1 MKQILVFLAFSI
13 ASCSFLNAQTDS
25 NTIRKIISQLDNF
38 TKLNQEKVYLSF
50 DKPYYAAGETMWFK
64 AFLADAM
71 SHATDSISA
80 VLYVDMTEEAT
91 GRLVAQR
98 KLKIEGSIS
107 YGSIELPSEQG
118 KNALKGLYNI
128 HAYTQWMGNLPT
140 DFHFNKSIYIF
151 SLNEKSI
158 APVDKNMVASVQ
170 FFPEGGDLIEDLPC
184 NMAFK
189 AVNEQGKGMRVKAI
203 IRNEKGDSVTTF
215 QDDFKGMGR
224 CSFKPQKGG
233 KYTAHIEGTTKTF
246 PLPTVKPNG
255 MSLFIDNL
263 KPDLPVRLFA
273 YLNMAEGSL
282 PGAFYVVAHQ
292 RGKIAFASQIPV
304 TDKNFK
310 TFRLNIPRDK
320 FTGEGIAAITIFD
333 DKGKPL
339 CERLIFVENKQKRL
353 QISVKTNKT
362 NYSKR
367 EKVTV
372 DIETK
377 NFEGKPVA
385 TNLSFVV
392 TNNSKIATPDAERH
406 GAEGAHQYAEDL
418 RAYMLLRSDLQGN
431 IESPAYYFEDT
442 TATARRALDN
452 LMMTQGWRRFTWEQV
467 LKDKYDEIKY
477 LPEFGI
483 TLRGVASINNK
494 PLADTTFLVTLM
506 NPTIG
511 NRFLSFKTNK
521 NGEFLINN
529 LDFTDSSRLIFKLM
543 ASTKTFDLNIMRSIT
558 PSVFKA
564 LSLFA
569 DLPMQNISTYLE
581 STKETVLNEQLRTEK
596 QIVLQEVEIK
606 AKKRKETDPRIN
618 YIPDKSYEVTESD
631 VKMNQ
636 SLVAYLRSQFIE
648 IEYDPFDGILKIR
661 PFRGSL
667 YSGSPLLV
675 IDNMTESDA
684 NLLSTIPMEDV
695 ERVNI
700 IRTGTGSFSGG
711 AGNTTNDGLIHI
723 LTKWNNPNY
732 RSRLNFEDRV
742 DNPATIVVG
751 YNVIKQFYVP
761 DYSEKKPE
769 YDLPDHRTT
778 IYWSPFIKTDLT
790 GKTTV
795 SFYNTDDAQN
805 AQISVEG
812 LDSKGK
818 LGVGKKI
825 YKVE

>member
-1 MKQILVFLAFSI
+1 MKQILVLLVFSI

-25 NTIRKIISQLDNF
+25 NNIRKIISKLDNF

-71 SHATDSISA
+71 THAMDSISA

-91 GRLVAQR
+91 GRVVAQR
-98 KLKIEGSIS
+98 KLKIEGSTT

-151 SLNEKSI
+151 SLNEKSV
-158 APVDKNMVASVQ
+158 APVDKNTVASVH

-189 AVNEQGKGMRVKAI
+189 AVNEQGKGMKVKAI
-203 IRNEKGDSVTTF
+203 IRDEKGDSVTTF
-215 QDDFKGMGR
+215 QDDFKGMGH

-282 PGAFYVVAHQ
+282 PSAFYVVAHQ
-292 RGKIAFASQIPV
+292 RGKIVFASQIPV

-320 FTGEGIAAITIFD
+320 FAGEGIAAITIFD

-339 CERLIFVENKQKRL
+339 SERLIFIENKQKRL
-353 QISVKTNKT
+353 QISVKTNKS

-377 NFEGKPVA
+377 NFEGQPVA
-385 TNLSFVV
+385 ANLSFAV
-392 TNNSKIATPDAERH
+392 TNNSKITTP
-406 GAEGAHQYAEDL
+406 QYAEDL

-442 TATARRALDN
+442 TAAARRALDN

-483 TLRGVASINNK
+483 TLRGIASVKNK
-494 PLADTTFLVTLM
+494 PLADTTFLVTMM

-511 NRFLSFKTNK
+511 SRFLSFKTNK

-543 ASTKTFDLNIMRSIT
+543 ASTKSFDLNIMRSIT
-558 PSVFKA
+558 PSIA
-564 LSLFA
+564 SSLAMTIKQLNLLA
-569 DLPMQNISTYLE
+569 DYPIQNISTYLE
-581 STKETVLNEQLRTEK
+581 STKESVLNEQQRTEK
-596 QIVLQEVEIK
+596 QIVLQEIEIK
-606 AKKRKETDPRIN
+606 AKKRKETDPRVN
-618 YIPDKSYEVTESD
+618 YFPDKSYEVSELDLKTH
-631 VKMNQ
+631 Q
-636 SLVAYLRSQFIE
+636 TLVDYLRSQFIE
-648 IEYDPFDGILKIR
+648 IEYDTYEGSLKIR

-667 YSGSPLLV
+667 YGGAPLLV
-675 IDNMTESDA
+675 IDNMTETDA
-684 NLLSTIPMEDV
+684 NMLNTIPMEDV

-700 IRTGTGSFSGG
+700 IRTGTGSFSGV
-711 AGNTTNDGLIHI
+711 AGNGTNDGLIHI

-732 RSRLNFEDRV
+732 RSRLSFEDRV

-751 YNVIKQFYVP
+751 YNVMKQFYVP
-761 DYSEKKPE
+761 DYSENKPE
-769 YDLPDHRTT
+769 YSLPDHRTT

-795 SFYNTDDAQN
+795 SFYNTDDAQD

-812 LDSKGK
+812 LDNKGK
-818 LGVGKKI
+818 LGVEKKN

>member
-1 MKQILVFLAFSI
+1 MKQLLVFLAFSI
-13 ASCSFLNAQTDS
+13 ASSSFLNAQTDS

-98 KLKIEGSIS
+98 KLKIEGSTS

-151 SLNEKSI
+151 SLNEKSV
-158 APVDKNMVASVQ
+158 APVDKNTVANVK

-189 AVNEQGKGMRVKAI
+189 AVNEQGKGMKVKGI

-233 KYTAHIEGTTKTF
+233 KYTAHMEGMTKTF
-246 PLPTVKPNG
+246 PLPTVKSNG

-273 YLNMAEGSL
+273 YLNMAEGNL
-282 PGAFYVVAHQ
+282 PSAFYVVVHQ

-320 FTGEGIAAITIFD
+320 FIGEGIAAITVFD

-339 CERLIFVENKQKRL
+339 SERLIFVENKQKRL
-353 QISVKTNKT
+353 QISLKTNKN
-362 NYSKR
+362 NYAKR

-372 DIETK
+372 EIETK
-377 NFEGKPVA
+377 NIEGKPVA
-385 TNLSFVV
+385 ANLSFMV
-392 TNNSKIATPDAERH
+392 TNNSKITTP
-406 GAEGAHQYAEDL
+406 QYSEDL
-418 RAYMLLRSDLQGN
+418 RSYMLLRSDLQGN

-442 TATARRALDN
+442 TAAARRALDN

-483 TLRGVASINNK
+483 TLRGVASVKNK
-494 PLADTTFLVTLM
+494 PLADTSFLVTLM

-511 NRFLSFKTNK
+511 SRFLSFKTNK

-543 ASTKTFDLNIMRSIT
+543 ASTKSFDLNIMRSIT

-564 LSLFA
+564 INLYA
-569 DLPMQNISTYLE
+569 DYPMQNISTYLE
-581 STKETVLNEQLRTEK
+581 STKEAVLNEQQRTEK
-596 QIVLQEVEIK
+596 QIVLQEIEIK

-618 YIPDKSYEVTESD
+618 YIPDKSYEVTEQD

-636 SLVAYLRSQFIE
+636 TLVAYLRSQFIE
-648 IEYDPFDGILKIR
+648 IEYDPLVGSLVIR
-661 PFRGSL
+661 PLRGSL

-675 IDNMTESDA
+675 IDNMAESDA
-684 NLLSTIPMEDV
+684 NMLNTIPMEDV

-700 IRTGTGSFSGG
+700 IRTGTGTFSGG
-711 AGNTTNDGLIHI
+711 AGNFVNDGLIHI

-732 RSRLNFEDRV
+732 RSRLNFEDKV

-751 YNVIKQFYVP
+751 YNVMKQFYVP
-761 DYSEKKPE
+761 DYSENKPE
-769 YDLPDHRTT
+769 YNLPDHRIT

-795 SFYNTDDAQN
+795 SFYNTDDAQD
-805 AQISVEG
+805 AQIRVEG
-812 LDSKGK
+812 LDNKGK
-818 LGVGKKI
+818 LGVEKKI
-825 YKVE
+825 FRVEN

>member
-1 MKQILVFLAFSI
+1 MKQILVLLAFSI
-13 ASCSFLNAQTDS
+13 ASCAFLNAQTDS

-50 DKPYYAAGETMWFK
+50 DKPYYTAGETMWFK

-98 KLKIEGSIS
+98 KIKIEGSTS

-118 KNALKGLYNI
+118 KNALRGLYNI

-151 SLNEKSI
+151 SLNEKSV

-189 AVNEQGKGMRVKAI
+189 AVNEQGKGVKVKAI
-203 IRNEKGDSVTTF
+203 IRDEKGDSVTTF

-224 CSFKPQKGG
+224 CSFKPSKGG
-233 KYTAHIEGTTKTF
+233 KYTAYIEGITKTF
-246 PLPTVKPNG
+246 PLPTIKPNG

-263 KPDLPVRLFA
+263 KPDMPVRLFA

-320 FTGEGIAAITIFD
+320 FTGEGIAALTVFD

-385 TNLSFVV
+385 VNLSFVV
-392 TNNSKIATPDAERH
+392 TNNSKITTP
-406 GAEGAHQYAEDL
+406 QYAEDL

-442 TATARRALDN
+442 TAAARRALDN

-467 LKDKYDEIKY
+467 LKDKFDDIKY

-483 TLRGVASINNK
+483 TLRGIASVKNK

-511 NRFLSFKTNK
+511 SRFLSFKTNK

-543 ASTKTFDLNIMRSIT
+543 ASAKSFDLNIMRSIT
-558 PSVFKA
+558 PSIA
-564 LSLFA
+564 SSLAMTIKQMNLIA
-569 DLPMQNISTYLE
+569 DYPMQNISTYLE
-581 STKETVLNEQLRTEK
+581 SSKEAFLNEQLRTEK

-606 AKKRKETDPRIN
+606 AKKRKETDPRVN
-618 YIPDKSYEVTESD
+618 YFPDKSYEVSELDIKTH
-631 VKMNQ
+631 Q
-636 SLVAYLRSQFIE
+636 TLVDYLRSQFIE
-648 IEYDPFDGILKIR
+648 IEYDNYEGSLKIR

-675 IDNMTESDA
+675 IDNMAESDA
-684 NLLSTIPMEDV
+684 NMLNTIPMEDV

-700 IRTGTGSFSGG
+700 IRTGTGSFSGI
-711 AGNTTNDGLIHI
+711 AGNGTNDGLIHI

-751 YNVIKQFYVP
+751 YNVMKQFYVP

-795 SFYNTDDAQN
+795 SFYNTDDDQN

-818 LGVGKKI
+818 LGVVKKI
-825 YKVE
+825 YRIEN

>member
-1 MKQILVFLAFSI
+1 MKKTLVLLAVTI
-13 ASCSFLNAQTDS
+13 ASCSFLNAQTDT
-25 NTIRKIISQLDNF
+25 NTIRKIISKLDNF

-71 SHATDSISA
+71 THAMDSISA

-91 GRLVAQR
+91 GRVVAQR
-98 KLKIEGSIS
+98 KLKIEGSTT

-151 SLNEKSI
+151 SLNEKSV

-189 AVNEQGKGMRVKAI
+189 AVNEQGKGMKVKAI

-233 KYTAHIEGTTKTF
+233 NYTAHVEGTTKTF

-273 YLNMAEGSL
+273 YLNMVEGSL

-320 FTGEGIAAITIFD
+320 FAGEGIAAITIFD

-339 CERLIFVENKQKRL
+339 SERLIFIENKQKRL
-353 QISVKTNKT
+353 QISVKTNKS

-377 NFEGKPVA
+377 NFEGQPVA
-385 TNLSFVV
+385 ANLSFAV
-392 TNNSKIATPDAERH
+392 TNNSKITTP
-406 GAEGAHQYAEDL
+406 QYAEDL

-442 TATARRALDN
+442 TAAARRALDN

-483 TLRGVASINNK
+483 TLRGVASVKNK
-494 PLADTTFLVTLM
+494 PLADTSFLVTMM

-511 NRFLSFKTNK
+511 SHFFSFKTNK

-543 ASTKTFDLNIMRSIT
+543 ASTKSFDLNIMRSIT
-558 PSVFKA
+558 PSVA
-564 LSLFA
+564 SSLAMTIKQMNLIA
-569 DLPMQNISTYLE
+569 DYPMQNINSYLE
-581 STKETVLNEQLRTEK
+581 STKEAVLNDQQRNEK
-596 QIVLQEVEIK
+596 QIMLQEIEIK

-648 IEYDPFDGILKIR
+648 IEYDALDGVLRIR

-684 NLLSTIPMEDV
+684 NMLTTIPMEDV

-700 IRTGTGSFSGG
+700 IRTGTGSFSAG
-711 AGNTTNDGLIHI
+711 AGNFVNDGLIHI

-732 RSRLNFEDRV
+732 RSRLNFEDKV

-751 YNVIKQFYVP
+751 YNVMKQFYVP

-795 SFYNTDDAQN
+795 SFYNTDDAQD

-812 LDSKGK
+812 LDNKGK
-818 LGVGKKI
+818 LGVEKKN